1 MNTTHYDN
9 AEVPLSA
16 ALLKMAINQKWVGKY
31 RNITQ
36 PLLVNANGSLYPFLV
51 LNMTEDQVAY
61 INDDDTLTQAL
72 YVTLQDIKNLK
83 SG

>member
-31 RNITQ
+31 RNITR
-36 PLLVNANGSLYPFLV
+36 PLLVNANDSLYPFLV
-51 LNMTEDQVAY
+51 LDMTED
-61 INDDDTLTQAL
+61 
-72 YVTLQDIKNLK
+72 
-83 SG
+83 